1 MKGISGPTA
10 PPGLTALP
18 GPTAPPGATAGPI
31 AGAADDFGHIVGSRP
46 LGVLAAHSADTVREL
61 VAFAGPRG
69 FPVAA
74 RGGGHALY
82 GQGQAHGGYVVDMRP
97 LSEVRCAPDERTLSA
112 GAGAPWR
119 EVVRAAL
126 AEGLAPPVVPDHLG
140 TSVGGVLSTGGFG
153 ATSHHRGLVAD
164 WVRDMDVVT
173 GTGELLTCSRD
184 RHRELFDTVLAG
196 LGQCALIVRATLR
209 LLPAPAR
216 VRRFRLYHS
225 GPGTYLT
232 DQRRLCRDGRFS
244 HVCGQVRP
252 DVGGAWTYMIEATA
266 PHSPELPGDDD
277 LLIGDLD
284 HDRDTVEIE
293 DLPYEEFLHRP
304 ERDERLLR
312 ATGEWQRPHPW
323 LSLLLPE
330 DTAGDFVPAVLADP
344 AQHGLRTCGVVQ
356 LRPLTGRALRAP
368 LLRRPPEDRLCLLTL
383 MRTAPPTDPSAV
395 RELVAANRQVY
406 ERARALGGVLH
417 PVSALPMTPEDW
429 RAHFGPVWQDLARAK
444 DRHDPHRILTR
455 GYGLWA

>member
-1 MKGISGPTA
+1 VKAISE
-10 PPGLTALP
+10 LLSLP
-18 GPTAPPGATAGPI
+18 GARTGPM

-46 LGVLAAHSADTVREL
+46 LGVLAAHSVETVREL

-69 FPVAA
+69 LPVAA

-97 LSEVRCAPDERTLSA
+97 LDEVRRRPGDGALSA
-112 GAGAPWR
+112 GAGAPWS
-119 EVVRAAL
+119 EVVRVAL
-126 AEGLAPPVVPDHLG
+126 AEGLTPPVIPDHLG

-153 ATSHHRGLVAD
+153 ATSHRRGLVAD
-164 WVRDMDVVT
+164 WVRDLDVVT
-173 GTGELLTCSRD
+173 GTGELLTCSREQHAD
-184 RHRELFDTVLAG
+184 LFDAVLAG

-225 GPGTYLT
+225 TPESYLT

-244 HVCGQVRP
+244 HVCGQARP
-252 DVGGAWTYMIEATA
+252 AVGGAWTYMIEAVA
-266 PHSPELPGDDD
+266 PHTPELPSDDD
-277 LLIGDLD
+277 LLIGDLG
-284 HDRDTVEIE
+284 HDRDTEEIE

-304 ERDERLLR
+304 EREERLLR

-330 DTAGDFVPAVLADP
+330 DTAAAFVPDALADP
-344 AQHGLRTCGVVQ
+344 AQRGLRTCGAVQ
-356 LRPLTGRALRAP
+356 LRPLSGRTLRAP
-368 LLRRPPEDRLCLLTL
+368 LLRRPPDERLCLLTL
-383 MRTAPPTDPSAV
+383 MRTAPPTDAAAV
-395 RELVAANRQVY
+395 RELVAANRALY
-406 ERARALGGVLH
+406 ERARAVGGVLH
-417 PVSALPMTPEDW
+417 PVSAVPMTPADW
-429 RAHFGPVWQDLARAK
+429 RGHFGPAWTDLVRAK

-455 GYGLWA
+455 GYGLWP